1 MKTSKIIFTV
11 CAFFLILVLPVFMF
25 FTTKTQE
32 IKAPVK
38 SATATTP
45 QLPIIV
51 GATYQLD
58 FTFDNNDPFAKKII
72 YTVIVLDR
80 KAGYVKYKY
89 LEDTTTTSCEES
101 FFIKKSKYI
110 R

>member
-1 MKTSKIIFTV
+1 MRTSKIIFIV

-25 FTTKTQE
+25 FTAKTQE
-32 IKAPVK
+32 DKAHAK
-38 SATATTP
+38 TTTTP
-45 QLPIIV
+45 QLPIII

-58 FTFDNNDPFAKKII
+58 YIFNRNDPFAKKII
-72 YTVIVLDR
+72 YTVVVLDR